1 MKATLQLEC
10 KNCIEDLFIDID
22 IIGNKLPTM
31 STIRAKAQGSGW
43 SVGRDCYCPECL
55 SKLTDKCSTC
65 DYFEGNKTM
74 GASYCRRYNSYV
86 YFKPYN
92 KVYPCGYTERS
103 GTVTNICKEYFRGA
117 HDFDADKLRKF
128 ILNNF
133 EIHSD
138 KTTIE

>member
-22 IIGNKLPTM
+22 IISNKLPTM

-43 SVGRDCYCPECL
+43 SIGRDCYCPECL

-74 GASYCRRYNSYV
+74 GSSICRRDGKFTTANDYCTHH
-86 YFKPYN
+86 KP
-92 KVYPCGYTERS
+92 
-103 GTVTNICKEYFRGA
+103 
-117 HDFDADKLRKF
+117 L
-128 ILNNF
+128 
-133 EIHSD
+133 
-138 KTTIE
+138 